1 MRKKHIRWGKLISA
15 MFGVSF
21 IIFCTDGLRRF
32 VSRDKTSEK
41 ITEIGTFLHTGEIPD
56 GKNEETNKNTAA
68 GSGYKTE
75 ILTSD
80 KLSQGYLALS
90 NAVNPPS
97 AVSLQYFVNLY
108 DNKNEFYDVMDNTA
122 ILNREAAAALNRLMA
137 DYAAATSLT
146 NFIVCGTTGT
156 YTAED
161 WAIPRSCPD
170 SAAGNSVDLAIKYNG
185 EIIQYDG
192 LDSESW
198 IIRNCHHYGYIVRY
212 PEGKEDIT
220 GVEYAPWHLT
230 YVGQPH
236 ASAIKEFNMCL
247 EEYVSA
253 IGRLDKSQ
261 FVYDVGIDKYEVYY
275 VPTFGDSTEIRVPEN
290 RDYDVSGDNF
300 GGFIITAKK

>member
-1 MRKKHIRWGKLISA
+1 MRSKHIRWGKLFSA
-15 MFGVSF
+15 MLGVSV
-21 IIFCTDGLRRF
+21 IIVCADGLRRL
-32 VSRDKTSEK
+32 VSRDKTPISIFE
-41 ITEIGTFLHTGEIPD
+41 EGTFVHTDEFPNE
-56 GKNEETNKNTAA
+56 KNEEINNNTVA

-80 KLSQGYLALS
+80 KLSQGYLAL
-90 NAVNPPS
+90 ADAMNPPS
-97 AVSLQYFVNLY
+97 SVSLKYFVNLY

-122 ILNREAAAALNRLMA
+122 VLNREAASALNRLMA
-137 DYAAATSLT
+137 DYTAATSLT
-146 NFIVCGTTGT
+146 DFIVCGTTET

-170 SAAGNSVDLAIKYNG
+170 SAAGNSVDLAVKYGG
-185 EIIQYDG
+185 EIIEYDG
-192 LDSESW
+192 CDSQGW
-198 IIRNCHHYGYIVRY
+198 IIQNCHHYGYIVRY

-220 GVEYAPWHLT
+220 GVEYSPWHLT

-236 ASAIKEFNMCL
+236 ASAMKEFNMCL

-275 VPTFGDSTEIRVPEN
+275 VPTFGDATEVKVPEN
-290 RDYDVSGDNF
+290 RDYKVSGDNS